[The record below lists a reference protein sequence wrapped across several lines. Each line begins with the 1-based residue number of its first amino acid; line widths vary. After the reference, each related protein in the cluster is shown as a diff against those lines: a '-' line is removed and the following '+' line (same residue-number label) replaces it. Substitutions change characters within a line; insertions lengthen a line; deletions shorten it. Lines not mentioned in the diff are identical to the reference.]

1 MTIEE
6 KSYIY
11 GLLLADGTLHF
22 VNKKTYTGQ
31 IQLEIN
37 EQDED
42 IVDKLCSLVP
52 YSTKTKRIRDTN
64 FKKDYHS
71 VKFSITRQSFIKE
84 IIDFGFVTKNKAYNA
99 RPPIKDYDINAFW
112 RGFIDGD
119 GSLGIKQNG
128 KGTAFLSL
136 TTKSEIIKDEFCNY
150 LYSITGKEYK
160 PKRNKRDDIYN
171 IGCGGH
177 SACKVLKQIYQDST
191 IHLNRKYKKYLDC
204 LNWENQ
210 NNKPKRNI
218 SGTIGVGIDRRNNKW
233 LSYIT
238 INGKYIN
245 LGSYCNKE
253 EAIKARL
260 KKEKE
265 YFGKFAPQKYLFK
278 QYNLEE

>member
-1 MTIEE
+1 MAGNTAGGLPGG
-6 KSYIY
+6 IY
-11 GLLLADGTLHF
+11 HLHDRLLDDRLQPVA
-22 VNKKTYTGQ
+22 
-31 IQLEIN
+31 
-37 EQDED
+37 
-42 IVDKLCSLVP
+42 
-52 YSTKTKRIRDTN
+52 
-64 FKKDYHS
+64 
-71 VKFSITRQSFIKE
+71 
-84 IIDFGFVTKNKAYNA
+84 
-99 RPPIKDYDINAFW
+99 
-112 RGFIDGD
+112 
-119 GSLGIKQNG
+119 GSLMYGAGLPYDTGRLLRLHQRRTQSLSSGRAGQAAG

-233 LSYIT
+233 LSYLT